1 MAPSINIDAAWR
13 RAEIGT
19 EDVVEDPRRA
29 LVPALD
35 FFE

>member
-1 MAPSINIDAAWR
+1 MPIFVSSAWSY
-13 RAEIGT
+13 EIGT

-35 FFE
+35 LFE